1 MMLGYESRRMIPG
14 MEGFTLIE
22 LMIVVAIL
30 GILAAIALPLY
41 QDYVAK
47 SQVSRVVWELGSL
60 KTAIN
65 DCVSN
70 GKVCTVD
77 PEKGNSP
84 DPSPYDGREY
94 LFIGLRGG
102 GAAPASN
109 LLYTA
114 CIESDGKGNFLS
126 LKGVMDT
133 PSVHSLIANT
143 EITFKM
149 NPQSGSWSC
158 EVWPKPGSQTW
169 KDKFLPGGCVRA
181 AAQTSCSDP

>member
-1 MMLGYESRRMIPG
+1 MMLRYEPRRTIPG

-60 KTAIN
+60 KTAVN

-77 PEKGNSP
+77 PEKGDKKSTYN
-84 DPSPYDGREY
+84 GRDY
-94 LFIGLRGG
+94 QFIGLRGG
-102 GAAPASN
+102 AAAPASN
-109 LLYTA
+109 LLFKA
-114 CIESDGKGNFLS
+114 CIESDGQGNFKS
-126 LKGVMDT
+126 LKGIMNT
-133 PSVHSLIANT
+133 PSVHSLIAET

-149 NPQSGSWSC
+149 DPQSGHWAC
-158 EVWPKPGSQTW
+158 EIWPKPDSQTW
-169 KDKFLPGGCVRA
+169 KDKFLPGGCQHA
-181 AAQTSCSDP
+181 AAQTPCSDP

>member
-70 GKVCTVD
+70 GKVCTVEPD
-77 PEKGNSP
+77 KG
-84 DPSPYDGREY
+84 DTPSPYNGREY

-114 CIESDGKGNFLS
+114 CIESDGQGNFLS

-158 EVWPKPGSQTW
+158 EVWPNPGSLTW

-181 AAQTSCSDP
+181 AAQTSCSNP

>member
-1 MMLGYESRRMIPG
+1 MMLRYEPRRTIPG

-77 PEKGNSP
+77 PQQDGSSSSYN
-84 DPSPYDGREY
+84 GREY
-94 LFIGLRGG
+94 QFVGLRGG
-102 GAAPASN
+102 GSAPASN
-109 LLYTA
+109 LLFTA
-114 CIESDGKGNFLS
+114 CIENDGKGNFKS
-126 LKGVMDT
+126 LTGVMNT

-149 NPQSGSWSC
+149 NPQSGNWSC
-158 EVWPKPGSQTW
+158 EIWPKPGSQTW

-181 AAQTSCSDP
+181 AAQTSCSNI

>member
-60 KTAIN
+60 KTAVN
-65 DCVSN
+65 DCVAN
-70 GKVCTVD
+70 GRVCTVEPD
-77 PEKGNSP
+77 KG
-84 DPSPYDGREY
+84 DTISPYSKREY
-94 LFIGLRGG
+94 QFIGLRGG
-102 GAAPASN
+102 AAAPASN
-109 LLYTA
+109 LLFTA

-133 PSVHSLIANT
+133 PSVHSLIAKT

-158 EVWPKPGSQTW
+158 EVWPSSQTW

-181 AAQTSCSDP
+181 AAQTSCSNP